1 MGEVGAG
8 RLRCHSVGHQCPRLV
23 HAVCSEC
30 TDTVGSQARRRRSRN
45 NAASTARGICVSA
58 FSNRQHRSRSRTKK
72 RVRSFQLPPGAT
84 MLRHLQR
91 SLRAIHYSPII
102 GRDAACNPIPLHR
115 FWDSHI
121 ELLSLEDS
129 REAVYGTLDAWVA
142 FEQDF
147 PLASLKQALSVLEK
161 EEQWHRIVQVIKWM
175 LSKGQGNTM
184 RTYELLACALEKDN
198 RAEEAHRI
206 WQNKVGH
213 DLHSVPWRFCR
224 LMLAI
229 YYRNNR
235 LDRLVKLFKELE
247 ACGRKPPSKDIV
259 RKVEDAYETLGLLED
274 KKVLLDKY
282 KDLYNKPSR
291 DDRKKGSKSKKI
303 ESDKPS
309 ALLFCSQMVT
319 VRKARWKHLRT
330 LKTAVSLWMQ
340 NQMPLLRLITEPP
353 TSP

>member
-1 MGEVGAG
+1 
-8 RLRCHSVGHQCPRLV
+8 
-23 HAVCSEC
+23 
-30 TDTVGSQARRRRSRN
+30 
-45 NAASTARGICVSA
+45 
-58 FSNRQHRSRSRTKK
+58 
-72 RVRSFQLPPGAT
+72 

-91 SLRAIHYSPII
+91 SLRAIHYLPII

-121 ELLSLEDS
+121 EHATRDFSTSKRLTGHPIYQQNELEPTTPVKDTDIIIDRIRKSTRKLEEGPVGKNLSSAEKRKFLVNTLLSLEDS

-198 RAEEAHRI
+198 RAEEAHKI

-274 KKVLLDKY
+274 KKALLDKY

-303 ESDKPS
+303 ETDKPS
-309 ALLFCSQMVT
+309 DGDSKESKM
-319 VRKARWKHLRT
+319 
-330 LKTAVSLWMQ
+330 
-340 NQMPLLRLITEPP
+340 E
-353 TSP
+353 TSENLEDRCFPVDAKSDASA

>member
-1 MGEVGAG
+1 
-8 RLRCHSVGHQCPRLV
+8 
-23 HAVCSEC
+23 
-30 TDTVGSQARRRRSRN
+30 
-45 NAASTARGICVSA
+45 
-58 FSNRQHRSRSRTKK
+58 
-72 RVRSFQLPPGAT
+72 

-91 SLRAIHYSPII
+91 SLRAIHCLPAT
-102 GRDAACNPIPLHR
+102 GHAACYPGLLHR
-115 FWDSHI
+115 FCDSHI
-121 ELLSLEDS
+121 EPVSGSCNKHAIRDFSTSKRVTRDSIYQQNELEPTTPVKGTDVIIDRIRKSTGKLEEGPVGKNLSSAEKRKFLVNTLLSLEDS

-161 EEQWHRIVQVIKWM
+161 EEQWHRIVQVVKWM

-184 RTYELLACALEKDN
+184 RTYELLVCALEKDN

-206 WQNKVGH
+206 WQKKIGH

-235 LDRLVKLFKELE
+235 LDRLMKLFKELE
-247 ACGRKPPSKDIV
+247 ACGRKPPSKDII
-259 RKVEDAYETLGLLED
+259 RKVEDAYEMLGLLEE

-291 DDRKKGSKSKKI
+291 NDRKKSSKSKKI
-303 ESDKPS
+303 ETDKTSADGSKESNMETSENLEDHCSSSVEKSDAS
-309 ALLFCSQMVT
+309 AES
-319 VRKARWKHLRT
+319 
-330 LKTAVSLWMQ
+330 
-340 NQMPLLRLITEPP
+340 
-353 TSP
+353 